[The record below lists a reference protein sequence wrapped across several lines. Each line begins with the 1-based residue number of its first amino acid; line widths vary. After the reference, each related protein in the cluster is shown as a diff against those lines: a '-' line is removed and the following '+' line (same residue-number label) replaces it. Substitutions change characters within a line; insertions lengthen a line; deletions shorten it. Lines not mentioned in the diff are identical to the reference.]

1 MNKYVDKILLTICS
15 KLQLP
20 EYLYKLADE
29 RYHTIA
35 TIIESD
41 SVFKNVELN
50 MYAHGSFRLKTTV
63 KPLNGEDYDLDFVV
77 EISAETAGKMT
88 PVELYDHIF
97 RILSTDGIHN
107 KMIEKKS
114 RCIRINYANDFHMD
128 IMPGKQINVISRE
141 IIVPDKELKNW
152 YHHSNPIRYAEWFEE
167 QAKTHIISEIQQM
180 RKVQCSAEPIE
191 EREIVTRLEP
201 LRRAVQLIKRYRDI
215 YCDEHETVPVRSII
229 ICTLMGHITSTY
241 SDTLQIIQDFYSYV
255 NQCILESGQT
265 PFVVKNPVVDET
277 LSEKWEEDI
286 QNYRDFVS
294 MIDSLKQDVAK
305 LRTLTIN
312 SDMNALMKK
321 MFGETVTNEAI
332 MEYAKKMNENRS
344 EGVLSVDSAGRLN
357 TKGVGASVRK
367 NTFYGE

>member
-1 MNKYVDKILLTICS
+1 
-15 KLQLP
+15 
-20 EYLYKLADE
+20 
-29 RYHTIA
+29 
-35 TIIESD
+35 
-41 SVFKNVELN
+41 
-50 MYAHGSFRLKTTV
+50 
-63 KPLNGEDYDLDFVV
+63 
-77 EISAETAGKMT
+77 
-88 PVELYDHIF
+88 
-97 RILSTDGIHN
+97 
-107 KMIEKKS
+107 
-114 RCIRINYANDFHMD
+114 
-128 IMPGKQINVISRE
+128 MPGKQINVISRE

-241 SDTLQIIQDFYSYV
+241 SDTLQIIQDFCSYV